1 MAVKDQSL
9 DIGVGDLFL
18 SRLCG
23 GEEFKRYVTHFFIFL
38 SRLCGGED
46 DSVCCCA
53 VRSFLS
59 RLCGGEASPF

>member
-1 MAVKDQSL
+1 MLVGSN
-9 DIGVGDLFL
+9 GVSFL

-23 GEEFKRYVTHFFIFL
+23 GEY
-38 SRLCGGED
+38 

-59 RLCGGEASPF
+59 RLCGGEYGKAESSK